1 MVGDELREVEKG
13 EQIQQRFVGHSKD
26 LGFYFCVRGCF
37 EHRMVIIRQWFRWIT
52 LAFVRRKGCGGGKD
66 CHLIPGVNTR
76 EGSRNCILG
85 SVLLET

>member
-37 EHRMVIIRQWFRWIT
+37 EHRMVIIRQ
-52 LAFVRRKGCGGGKD
+52 
-66 CHLIPGVNTR
+66 
-76 EGSRNCILG
+76 
-85 SVLLET
+85 